1 MDYGLITVKFALGMV
16 CLIAQINI
24 FGKGNLAPTSA
35 IDQVQNY
42 VLGGIIGGI
51 IYNDNVTVLQFVMV
65 LLIWT
70 LIVFVVKFAKN
81 NNGLI
86 KKIVDGQPQLLI
98 KNGKVMVENCLRTG
112 MTADELMFRLR
123 SDGITNLEQVKSGIL
138 EQNGQLIITKKG
150 QTSTQFPVINDGQI
164 NFEGLELTDHDEGW
178 LMKEL
183 AKKGYSDT
191 YDIYLAEH
199 INSQLVVIPYPKK
212 SN

>member
-98 KNGKVMVENCLRTG
+98 KDR
-112 MTADELMFRLR
+112 
-123 SDGITNLEQVKSGIL
+123 KS
-138 EQNGQLIITKKG
+138 
-150 QTSTQFPVINDGQI
+150 
-164 NFEGLELTDHDEGW
+164 
-178 LMKEL
+178 
-183 AKKGYSDT
+183 
-191 YDIYLAEH
+191 
-199 INSQLVVIPYPKK
+199 VV
-212 SN
+212 